1 MTQSLRTH
9 RKSTDKE
16 ANEMA
21 SSNDI
26 EVLDPT
32 ASVEKLKNI
41 VSKVALNRRH
51 FMAALGAAGVAAGTG
66 LVTRRDAHAQQP
78 TPNGFLQVD
87 VLNFLLNIKYLKA
100 TFYSYI
106 TQGVDLPASSYVTLG
121 SSQIYNVP
129 SQVTTFSSQ
138 INDMFNEM
146 YYDELNQLVD
156 LRNII
161 GNAAVSRPLINLAG
175 TSAANTT
182 FSAPSATM
190 TLSAVQAI
198 AQARM
203 LEDVSVTAFAGA
215 LTYLTGSNLA
225 IAAQILSVDG
235 CHAAALRLASIQN
248 NAPYQGTLY
257 QSSFS
262 VVTTSGS
269 NNIFAVLTSTKA
281 VPGDI
286 ITGIGIPSGSVV
298 TAITPAAN
306 ATPTGV
312 VVNGSSTIT
321 GVSSVT
327 GLLVGQPISG
337 TGIPSNTVLAGIT
350 SNTITLS
357 QKASSQTSVAPTGYS
372 TSGSSTITGVSSIS
386 GLIVGQAITGSGIPT
401 SPATTIVAAS
411 GTTITLSQAANATPL
426 VTFTGVLNSGSSTI
440 TPVGSTSGVAT
451 GQVVTGTGITAGTTI
466 TNIGSN
472 LTLSAPA
479 SASSPTTNIVTFNGI
494 VTSGSANITNVAS
507 TTTGLVVGQPL
518 TAGVGIA
525 VGTTIKTLSLATN
538 TVTMS
543 ANASASNTV
552 STSGTATSGSNIL
565 TNIQS
570 TNGLLI
576 GQPITGA
583 NIPAGATITALGNTA
598 PFSITMSGPAFY
610 NSAGT
615 IFTALTTSGSNLLTS
630 VSSTSGLVVGQPVA
644 GNGIPTGTTIAAFP
658 LAVSFNALT
667 TSGSNVLASVSSVA
681 GLLVGQTITGTGI
694 PASPPT
700 TITSF
705 PTPVTFTFNAITAN
719 GSNVLTS
726 VSSTTGLAAGQALT
740 GTGIPANTVIT
751 AIGTNTV
758 TMSANA
764 TATITS
770 AETVSAVSTYVAM
783 SANATATITSVEA
796 VSALATIVALSQN
809 ATATLTP
816 ASFKGTTTSAS
827 NVLTAVSS
835 VAGLAVGQALL
846 GTGIPA
852 NTVITAVGSNTVT
865 MSANATAAGTAV
877 TITTATNFVCPIIF
891 NALATSGSNLLTN
904 VQVSAGGSVSGL
916 VVGQPISGTGIP
928 AGTVITVLGTAAPFT
943 VTMSNAAT
951 ATTPVASF
959 LCDQVSGSPI
969 LINVSTTAGL
979 AVGQPLVGASGIPN
993 NAVITAIGTNTITM
1007 SQNATYSIAGGQ
1019 TVTTAQFVTSPAQ
1032 TTVTSPTMEPIS
1044 SGGTVLTSPALTAL
1058 SSATTE
1064 ALTIGLGSITI
1075 SQPAT
1080 ASGFITA
1087 TIATTDPYEVVPY
1100 DPGTA
1105 ALAAAGPVP
1114 DPTSSPA
1121 EYQGFFA
1128 TPGSS
1133 NASSTSPAGFAY
1145 ARTFSQVLGVL
1156 YGNTAISTYEG
1167 GFFPIGVAGNIN
1179 VT

>member
-1 MTQSLRTH
+1 
-9 RKSTDKE
+9 
-16 ANEMA
+16 MA

-121 SSQIYNVP
+121 SNQIYNVP

-182 FSAPSATM
+182 FAAPSATM
-190 TLSAVQAI
+190 TLTAVQAI

-257 QSSFS
+257 QSSFQ

-269 NNIFAVLTSTKA
+269 PNIFSVLTSTKA

-286 ITGIGIPSGSVV
+286 ITGIGIPQGSVV
-298 TAITPAAN
+298 TAITAAAN
-306 ATPTGV
+306 ATPTGIV
-312 VVNGSSTIT
+312 VTGSSTIT

-327 GLLVGQPISG
+327 GLLLGQPISG
-337 TGIPSNTVLAGIT
+337 TGIPASTTIAGIT
-350 SNTITLS
+350 SNTITIS
-357 QKASSQTSVAPTGYS
+357 QKTTLQTSVAPTGYS

-411 GTTITLSQAANATPL
+411 GTTITMSQAANATPL

-472 LTLSAPA
+472 LTLSGPA

-552 STSGTATSGSNIL
+552 STTGTATSGSNIL

-583 NIPAGATITALGNTA
+583 NIPAGATITALGTTA

-610 NSAGT
+610 NSAG
-615 IFTALTTSGSNLLTS
+615 ISIHSSHHLRQQLAHKCIEHFRIGGRAARRWSRHPNRNDHRG
-630 VSSTSGLVVGQPVA
+630 VSTSSFIQCPHHLRQQRARKCIEPCRIDGRTDHHRDWHSCQHSHHG
-644 GNGIPTGTTIAAFP
+644 
-658 LAVSFNALT
+658 VSN
-667 TSGSNVLASVSSVA
+667 TSYIHIQCHHRQRQQCSRVYR
-681 GLLVGQTITGTGI
+681 
-694 PASPPT
+694 
-700 TITSF
+700 
-705 PTPVTFTFNAITAN
+705 
-719 GSNVLTS
+719 
-726 VSSTTGLAAGQALT
+726 GLANWCGQEFT

-751 AIGTNTV
+751 AIGTYTV

-764 TATITS
+764 TATVTS

-783 SANATATITSVEA
+783 SANATDHHIGRGSQ
-796 VSALATIVALSQN
+796 ALATVVAISQN

-816 ASFKGTTTSAS
+816 GSFKGTTTSAS

-835 VAGLAVGQALL
+835 VAGLAVGQILPE
-846 GTGIPA
+846 PA
-852 NTVITAVGSNTVT
+852 
-865 MSANATAAGTAV
+865 
-877 TITTATNFVCPIIF
+877 
-891 NALATSGSNLLTN
+891 
-904 VQVSAGGSVSGL
+904 
-916 VVGQPISGTGIP
+916 
-928 AGTVITVLGTAAPFT
+928 
-943 VTMSNAAT
+943 
-951 ATTPVASF
+951 F
-959 LCDQVSGSPI
+959 L
-969 LINVSTTAGL
+969 
-979 AVGQPLVGASGIPN
+979 
-993 NAVITAIGTNTITM
+993 
-1007 SQNATYSIAGGQ
+1007 
-1019 TVTTAQFVTSPAQ
+1019 
-1032 TTVTSPTMEPIS
+1032 PTQS
-1044 SGGTVLTSPALTAL
+1044 SRRLALTQ
-1058 SSATTE
+1058 SRC
-1064 ALTIGLGSITI
+1064 
-1075 SQPAT
+1075 QR
-1080 ASGFITA
+1080 
-1087 TIATTDPYEVVPY
+1087 
-1100 DPGTA
+1100 
-1105 ALAAAGPVP
+1105 
-1114 DPTSSPA
+1114 
-1121 EYQGFFA
+1121 
-1128 TPGSS
+1128 TPL
-1133 NASSTSPAGFAY
+1133 PLE
-1145 ARTFSQVLGVL
+1145 RQ
-1156 YGNTAISTYEG
+1156 
-1167 GFFPIGVAGNIN
+1167 
-1179 VT
+1179 

>member
-121 SSQIYNVP
+121 SNQIYNVP

-182 FSAPSATM
+182 FAAPSATM
-190 TLSAVQAI
+190 TLTAVQAI

-257 QSSFS
+257 QSSFQ

-269 NNIFAVLTSTKA
+269 PNIFSVLTSTKA

-286 ITGIGIPSGSVV
+286 ITGIGIPQGSVV
-298 TAITPAAN
+298 TAITAAAN
-306 ATPTGV
+306 ATPTGIV
-312 VVNGSSTIT
+312 VTGSSTIT

-327 GLLVGQPISG
+327 GLLLGQPISG
-337 TGIPSNTVLAGIT
+337 TGIPASTTIAGIT
-350 SNTITLS
+350 SNTITIS
-357 QKASSQTSVAPTGYS
+357 QKTTLQTSVAPTGYS

-411 GTTITLSQAANATPL
+411 GTTITMSQAANATPL

-472 LTLSAPA
+472 LTLSGPA

-552 STSGTATSGSNIL
+552 STTGTATSGSNIL

-583 NIPAGATITALGNTA
+583 NIPAGATITALGTTA

-615 IFTALTTSGSNLLTS
+615 IFTALTTSGSN
-630 VSSTSGLVVGQPVA
+630 
-644 GNGIPTGTTIAAFP
+644 
-658 LAVSFNALT
+658 
-667 TSGSNVLASVSSVA
+667 VLASVSSLA
-681 GLLVGQTITGTGI
+681 ELMVGQTITGTGI
-694 PASPPT
+694 PANT
-700 TITSF
+700 VITAF

-796 VSALATIVALSQN
+796 VSALATVVAISQN

-852 NTVITAVGSNTVT
+852 NTVITAVGTNTVT

-943 VTMSNAAT
+943 VTMSNTAT

-1032 TTVTSPTMEPIS
+1032 TTVTSPAMEPIY
-1044 SGGTVLTSPALTAL
+1044 SGGTVLTSPTLTAL

>member
-121 SSQIYNVP
+121 SNQIYNVP

-182 FSAPSATM
+182 FAAPSATM
-190 TLSAVQAI
+190 TLTAVQAI

-257 QSSFS
+257 QSSFQ

-269 NNIFAVLTSTKA
+269 PNIFSVLTSTKA

-286 ITGIGIPSGSVV
+286 ITGIGIPQGSVV
-298 TAITPAAN
+298 TAITAAAN
-306 ATPTGV
+306 ATPTGIV
-312 VVNGSSTIT
+312 VTGSSTIT

-327 GLLVGQPISG
+327 GLLLGQPISG
-337 TGIPSNTVLAGIT
+337 TGIPASTTIAGIT
-350 SNTITLS
+350 SNTITIS
-357 QKASSQTSVAPTGYS
+357 QKTTLQTSVAPTGYS

-411 GTTITLSQAANATPL
+411 GTTITMSQAANATPL

-472 LTLSAPA
+472 LTLSGPA

-552 STSGTATSGSNIL
+552 STTGTATSGSNIL

-583 NIPAGATITALGNTA
+583 NIPAGATITALGTTA

-644 GNGIPTGTTIAAFP
+644 GAGIPTGTTIAAFP

-667 TSGSNVLASVSSVA
+667 TSGSNVLASVSSLA
-681 GLLVGQTITGTGI
+681 ELMVGQTITGTGI
-694 PASPPT
+694 PANT
-700 TITSF
+700 VITAF

-796 VSALATIVALSQN
+796 VSALATVVAISQN

-852 NTVITAVGSNTVT
+852 NTVITAVGTNTVT

-904 VQVSAGGSVSGL
+904 VQVAAGGSVSGL

-943 VTMSNAAT
+943 VTMSNTAT

-1032 TTVTSPTMEPIS
+1032 TTVTSPAMEPIY
-1044 SGGTVLTSPALTAL
+1044 SGGTVLTSPTLTAL